1 MNITFLHPWFFLLLI
16 PIAMLGVWM
25 ACRRRPAVK
34 ISTVIPLRKSS
45 GRKIRL
51 TLIESGILLTLV
63 ILCFALARPR
73 RPEGMQMI
81 RAQGVDII
89 LAIDMSSSI
98 ACYDR
103 PEGMSEEKFVRA
115 INDSQVQN
123 RLESAKNEIRS
134 FIKARPN
141 DRIGLIGF
149 ADLAYTFVPPTLD
162 HTLLLERLQ
171 TLSPGELGDATGIAS
186 PIGSGAQHLKNSSSP
201 RRVLVLFTD
210 GANTAE
216 NRLTPQAA
224 AEAAKELNVIIHTV
238 GIGSDRSYIIAPPFN
253 RLSRV
258 QSMPDIKLLQELAKI
273 SGGNYYAAADA
284 EGMKRVMEEINS
296 LEKTDHSDPQ
306 PAAYQEFAPILAAIA
321 AGSMLLVIILSAAL
335 KQRLP

>member
-1 MNITFLHPWFFLLLI
+1 MNIAFLHPWFFLLLI
-16 PIAMLGVWM
+16 PIILLGVWM
-25 ACRRRPAVK
+25 AYRRRPGIK
-34 ISTVIPLRKSS
+34 IATVIPLKKSS
-45 GRKIRL
+45 GRKFRL
-51 TLIESGILLTLV
+51 TLIESGILLTLL
-63 ILCFALARPR
+63 ILTAALARPR
-73 RPEGMQMI
+73 RPEGTQVI

-89 LAIDMSSSI
+89 LALDMSTSM

-115 INDSQVQN
+115 INDSEVQN
-123 RLESAKNEIRS
+123 RLESAKNEIRN
-134 FIKARPN
+134 FINARPN

-149 ADLAYTFVPPTLD
+149 ADLAYSFVPPTLD
-162 HTLLLERLQ
+162 HELLLQRLQ
-171 TLSPGELGDATGIAS
+171 TLAPGELGDATGIAS
-186 PIGSGAQHLKNSSSP
+186 PIGSGAQHLKNSPSP

-224 AEAAKELNVIIHTV
+224 AQAAKDLNVIIHTV
-238 GIGSDRSYIIAPPFN
+238 GIGSERSYAITPPFN

-284 EGMKRVMEEINS
+284 DGMKQVMQEINS

-306 PAAYQEFAPILAAIA
+306 PAAYREFAPILAAIA
-321 AGSMLLVIILSAAL
+321 AGIMFLCMILSALL